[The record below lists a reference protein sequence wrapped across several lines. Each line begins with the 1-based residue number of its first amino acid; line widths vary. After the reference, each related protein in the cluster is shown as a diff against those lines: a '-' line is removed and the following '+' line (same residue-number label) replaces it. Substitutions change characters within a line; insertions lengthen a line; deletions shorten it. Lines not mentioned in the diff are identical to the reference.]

1 MNHMQLTLVICY
13 SLISCYFL
21 VNWLRFSLRHP
32 TSTPEDKFLSFLMVV
47 LTTVFWP
54 LMLPMSVMEMFKQ
67 RQVDENVVIPIIL
80 VILVFSVSYYLN
92 YLP

>member
-1 MNHMQLTLVICY
+1 MNHMLLSLLISY
-13 SLISCYFL
+13 LLISCYFL
-21 VNWLRFSLRHP
+21 VNWLRFSLSHP
-32 TSTPEDKFLSFLMVV
+32 TSAPDDKFLAFVMVI

-54 LMLPMSVMEMFKQ
+54 LMLPMSFIEMCKQ
-67 RQVDENVVIPIIL
+67 RQIDQNVVIPIIL